1 MSGVINLRNIDNA
14 EQPKELDRLLIPNE
28 IYDITIQKD
37 TDAIEKYFLK
47 NIRFMSQF
55 VGFNSYLKKAN
66 YLASDRK
73 CGCFYKVPWI
83 TKWASENNETK
94 TILLFNQ
101 QVKEYRYMIRYWYP
115 SPEISYMRYLSSI
128 ALNLILIIKR
138 YIYNKSNNLVCS
150 ELQCNKNIIKIFG
163 NSYIQFIN
171 NFYNIFY
178 LKK

>member
-1 MSGVINLRNIDNA
+1 MSGVINLRNIDNS
-14 EQPKELDRLLIPNE
+14 EQAKELDRLLIPNE
-28 IYDITIQKD
+28 IYDITIKKD
-37 TDAIEKYFLK
+37 KDAIEKYFLR
-47 NIRFMSQF
+47 NLRFMSQF
-55 VGFNSYLKKAN
+55 VGFNSFLKKAN
-66 YLASDRK
+66 SLASERK
-73 CGCFYKVPWI
+73 CGCFYKVPWL
-83 TKWASENNETK
+83 TRWAFENNEKK

-138 YIYNKSNNLVCS
+138 YIYNNSNNLVCS
-150 ELQCNKNIIKIFG
+150 ELKCYKNIIDLYG
-163 NSYIQFIN
+163 NSYIDLIN

>member
-128 ALNLILIIKR
+128 ALGMIQNIYRFNYNLENNLATDLCFTKLNYTKNFKNLQEVIN
-138 YIYNKSNNLVCS
+138 YIYNLRTLK
-150 ELQCNKNIIKIFG
+150 
-163 NSYIQFIN
+163 YI
-171 NFYNIFY
+171 
-178 LKK
+178 